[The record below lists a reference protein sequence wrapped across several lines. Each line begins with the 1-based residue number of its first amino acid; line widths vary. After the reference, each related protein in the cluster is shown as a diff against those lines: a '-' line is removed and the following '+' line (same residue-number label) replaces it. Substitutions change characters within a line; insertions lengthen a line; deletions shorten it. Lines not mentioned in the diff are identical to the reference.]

1 MRFLTILTICSLGCS
16 AHNPLQGAS
25 FVDDT
30 DAHIQDMLIVADEG
44 LPEDASNSDGARL
57 IHPKDAEPR
66 LWDADSPDVD
76 TPDAAIDDAADA
88 GEQRPDLAPM
98 PVPDASHPDA
108 RPRDASPPPDP
119 EPQPDAALPPL
130 GVQNILLTEIDYDQ
144 DGPDLGEFIELF
156 NPNPVPAE
164 GITVI
169 LINGSTDEAYATYA
183 LGRIAAN
190 SVFVIGSQS
199 VLDALPEGVGRMLL
213 NEGQENGIQNGPDAV
228 TFTDIF
234 HLLVADGVAYEG
246 NVQGGEGEAAP
257 EDTGSAVSLSRCLN
271 SSDTDD
277 NASDFHLLPPSP
289 GRFEDCQ

>member
-1 MRFLTILTICSLGCS
+1 MRVLTLLTICFLGCS

-30 DAHIQDMLIVADEG
+30 DAQDMLTVTDEG
-44 LPEDASNSDGARL
+44 LSGDASNPDGGRF
-57 IHPKDAEPR
+57 IRPKDAEPS
-66 LWDADSPDVD
+66 LWDTDPPDAG
-76 TPDAAIDDAADA
+76 TPDAAPNETDDAGD
-88 GEQRPDLAPM
+88 QRPDAALEPD
-98 PVPDASHPDA
+98 PDASRPDA
-108 RPRDASPPPDP
+108 RLPDASPAPDP
-119 EPQPDAALPPL
+119 DPQPDAAPPPL
-130 GVQNILLTEIDYDQ
+130 GAQNILLTEIDYDQ
-144 DGPDLGEFIELF
+144 DGPDLREFIELF

-169 LINGSTDEAYATYA
+169 LINGSTGEAYATYD

-199 VLDALPEGVGRMLL
+199 VIDALPEGVGRMLL
-213 NEGQENGIQNGPDAV
+213 NENQENGIQNGPDAV

-234 HLLVADGVAYEG
+234 RLLVPDGVAYEG
-246 NVQGGEGEAAP
+246 NVQGGEGEPAP

-271 SSDTDD
+271 SSDTGD

-289 GRFEDCQ
+289 GRVQDCQ